1 MRRQTLLNMF
11 NNGVNITKS
20 NAFFRSEFKLPAN
33 ALFGEKVDQRRCQV
47 FGCGVVES
55 ALSKSRPN

>member
-33 ALFGEKVDQRRCQV
+33 ALFGEKVDQRRCRY
-47 FGCGVVES
+47 S
-55 ALSKSRPN
+55 AAAW

>member
-33 ALFGEKVDQRRCQV
+33 ALFGEKKSTN
-47 FGCGVVES
+47 GVARYS
-55 ALSKSRPN
+55 AAAW